1 MRATT
6 RATTRG
12 VADAGRASGAR
23 RTTKSTRRIQRSNAN
38 ANANADET
46 RRAVTRAGRWE
57 DEKARWTM
65 RDVAAVVASAAL
77 AMSSVGDARAEE
89 AGGDASAETLD
100 AATLY
105 ARAVEDSEE
114 SVAPALEDDK
124 DLKEFESW
132 NWRALVG
139 AGADANDGGSTKT
152 KTKTK
157 TKTSAP
163 SANGPSD
170 ATLRAQQKREENAAR
185 LAKVQAEV
193 QSRDSERQAKLR
205 AQIKERDAAA
215 MAAVEARRAAQ
226 RELLQARARQA
237 KEETAAARA
246 RRDAQRE
253 RMEALRS
260 KTPEEKEAELEAFR
274 NRDAP
279 SPYAAKSK
287 RSTAKKSYA
296 AKKSG
301 SKVKAT
307 AKPKPAA
314 APAQRK
320 KYSGAL
326 DRNSFRNVKK
336 QEYGAGAAPFA
347 FIGLCAFAYYLL
359 LQEEDD

>member
-23 RTTKSTRRIQRSNAN
+23 RTTKSTRRIRRSNAN

-152 KTKTK
+152 KTKTR
-157 TKTSAP
+157 AP

-226 RELLQARARQA
+226 RELLQTRARQA

>member
-1 MRATT
+1 
-6 RATTRG
+6 
-12 VADAGRASGAR
+12 
-23 RTTKSTRRIQRSNAN
+23 
-38 ANANADET
+38 
-46 RRAVTRAGRWE
+46 VTRAVRWD
-57 DEKARWTM
+57 DERARWTM

-89 AGGDASAETLD
+89 AAGNASAETLD
-100 AATLY
+100 VETLYAKTLDAEALY

-152 KTKTK
+152 KTKTRA
-157 TKTSAP
+157 S

-193 QSRDSERQAKLR
+193 QSRDSERQAQLR

-253 RMEALRS
+253 RMEALRL

-301 SKVKAT
+301 SAVK
-307 AKPKPAA
+307 KPKAAA

-347 FIGLCAFAYYLL
+347 FVGLCAFAYYLL

>member
-1 MRATT
+1 
-6 RATTRG
+6 
-12 VADAGRASGAR
+12 
-23 RTTKSTRRIQRSNAN
+23 
-38 ANANADET
+38 
-46 RRAVTRAGRWE
+46 
-57 DEKARWTM
+57 
-65 RDVAAVVASAAL
+65 
-77 AMSSVGDARAEE
+77 
-89 AGGDASAETLD
+89 
-100 AATLY
+100 
-105 ARAVEDSEE
+105 
-114 SVAPALEDDK
+114 
-124 DLKEFESW
+124 
-132 NWRALVG
+132 
-139 AGADANDGGSTKT
+139 
-152 KTKTK
+152 
-157 TKTSAP
+157 
-163 SANGPSD
+163 
-170 ATLRAQQKREENAAR
+170 
-185 LAKVQAEV
+185 
-193 QSRDSERQAKLR
+193 
-205 AQIKERDAAA
+205 

-307 AKPKPAA
+307 AKPKPA
-314 APAQRK
+314 QRK